1 MIFNIKK
8 DKNVLYYKAFSI
20 FLSLRLRHTKAMAD
34 TLMEEDAATKVVM
47 DMVLDMEQLL
57 S

>member
-20 FLSLRLRHTKAMAD
+20 FLSLRLRHTKAMVD
-34 TLMEEDAATKVVM
+34 ILIVEDVVTKL
-47 DMVLDMEQLL
+47 DMVLDMVQL
-57 S
+57 